1 MPDSVKNLSVT
12 LACHLTM
19 KTHISDVVHS
29 SKFEL
34 YSINSI
40 CPQVSQ
46 KFLFLPL
53 LFHALT
59 TAILSCLA
67 VLSISNKLQKVQNN
81 AACLVLRVPKT
92 DHISS
97 PHHHAFLHW
106 LPIDSWIQHRLDS
119 QYSRLNLTAS
129 VYFTELLAVYKP
141 TCQLCSPSGTSIL
154 CLPSVH
160 THSLGQRSFS
170 YDTSSVW
177 KSLPWQVRSSNTL
190 ASYKSSLKSNLFKL
204 SYWLCV
210 CVRACMLGEV
220 CFDLVL

>member
-1 MPDSVKNLSVT
+1 
-12 LACHLTM
+12 M

-29 SKFEL
+29 SRFVL
-34 YSINSI
+34 YRISSI
-40 CPQVSQ
+40 CPQVPQ

-53 LFHALT
+53 FFRALT

-92 DHISS
+92 DHISPP
-97 PHHHAFLHW
+97 PHPDFLHW

-119 QYSRLNLTAS
+119 QYSCLSLTAPA
-129 VYFTELLAVYKP
+129 VFFTELLAVYKP

-177 KSLPWQVRSSNTL
+177 NSLPWQVRSSNTL

-210 CVRACMLGEV
+210 CACMHARGSLFWPG
-220 CFDLVL
+220 L